1 MYERKEDNNARGE
14 IKLSSTAIV
23 KKASAFA
30 ACVLATVI
38 SATAEPQP
46 EYVAR
51 VVDKKISVEEFQQ
64 RAQEM
69 MKTGFRHVDIMDKQ
83 AKKTFIDGIIAHELL
98 VLEGL
103 RRGLDRDSTI
113 AEEVQRTQEQALRQK
128 LYEVEAL
135 KGDYSSTEDGLKL
148 FFKEQ
153 QYDTEVFT
161 QHIVCDSEQKAL
173 EVLDRLDK
181 GETFEELFPLYSTP
195 HIQNRFGPA
204 GWVGWIKIG
213 GLLKPLIEP
222 VNSLAPGET
231 YAQPVETG
239 SGYHVFKLKVSRPV
253 DFAKEQDWV
262 GRRLLETKRGADME
276 TYVKDLR
283 RRYGLTLHAEALSGL
298 QALAPGAKEWPGE
311 DQALFSWR
319 GGQLTA
325 GDYMAH
331 HLLARVKHPA
341 ALDSAA
347 LHKAADGLAGREIM
361 LTEALKLQL
370 GLDPE
375 IIGKMNERRDKLLV
389 QWLYHLVGKAAV
401 RERIVAE
408 EEIRGFYDV
417 NLDMFTHKDG
427 TVANFDLVHD
437 SILTSLHT
445 HIENKAM
452 DGLIAQL
459 RDEYKGGV
467 EIYPEILA
475 HTVLTRPKRPQSSG
489 GQSQ

>member
-1 MYERKEDNNARGE
+1 M
-14 IKLSSTAIV
+14 SSTAIV
-23 KKASAFA
+23 KIASAFA
-30 ACVLATVI
+30 ACVLATVT

-51 VVDKKISVEEFQQ
+51 VVDRKISVEDFQQ

-69 MKTGFRHVDIMDKQ
+69 MKTGFRHIDVMDKE
-83 AKKTFIDGIIAHELL
+83 AKQTFLDGIIAHELL

-113 AEEVQRTQEQALRQK
+113 AEEVQRTLEQALRQK

-135 KGDYSSTEDGLKL
+135 KGDYSSTEDELKL

-153 QYDTEVFT
+153 QYDFEVFT

-195 HIQNRFGPA
+195 HIQQRFGPD
-204 GWVGWIKIG
+204 GFVGWIKIG
-213 GLLKPLIEP
+213 ELLKPLIEP
-222 VNSLAPGET
+222 VNSIASGET
-231 YAQPVETG
+231 YAQPVKTG
-239 SGYHVFKLKVSRPV
+239 SGFHVFKIKARRPV
-253 DFAKEQDWV
+253 DFAKEHDWV
-262 GRRLLETKRGADME
+262 ERRLRQTKRGADME
-276 TYVKDLR
+276 VYVKDLR
-283 RRYGLTLHAEALSGL
+283 RRYGLTVHAEALSNL
-298 QALAPGAKEWPGE
+298 QALAPDVKEWPGE
-311 DQALFSWR
+311 DQVLFSWQ

-331 HLLARVKHPA
+331 HVLARAKHPA

-361 LTEALKLQL
+361 LTEAHKLQL
-370 GLDPE
+370 GLDAE
-375 IIGKMNERRDKLLV
+375 IKGKMKGRRDKLLV

-401 RERIVAE
+401 RERIVLE
-408 EEIRGFYDV
+408 EEIRGFYDA

-445 HIENKAM
+445 HTENKAM
-452 DGLIAQL
+452 DDLIAKL
-459 RDEYKGGV
+459 REEYKGEV
-467 EIYPEILA
+467 AIYPEILA
-475 HTVLTRPKRPQSSG
+475 RTVLTRPKRPQKP
-489 GQSQ
+489 GQ